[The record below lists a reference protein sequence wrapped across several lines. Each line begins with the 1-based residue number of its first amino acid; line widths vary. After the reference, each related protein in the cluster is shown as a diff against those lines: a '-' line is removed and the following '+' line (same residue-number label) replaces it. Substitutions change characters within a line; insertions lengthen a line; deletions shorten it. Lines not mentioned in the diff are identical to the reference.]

1 MLRSTKKKNDSHT
14 CRLDQH
20 TSQLETLERQVRT
33 LITAIHDNNIGG
45 HSAHVATNNNDDT
58 RIDKLEEIVRQYIK
72 SKIRTN
78 TKINYLTSIIHQNH
92 HDPTQGRTEQLA
104 INSIGKLD
112 HQSHTCRLDQ
122 HTSRLETLESQMR
135 MLTTAIHARVV
146 TNNNDDT
153 RLDKLEEIVRQ
164 YIKSAILT
172 NNRTNKKINSL
183 TSTIA
188 DNDKSTQR
196 TILDFHRGVRN

>member
-112 HQSHTCRLDQ
+112 H
-122 HTSRLETLESQMR
+122 
-135 MLTTAIHARVV
+135 
-146 TNNNDDT
+146 
-153 RLDKLEEIVRQ
+153 
-164 YIKSAILT
+164 
-172 NNRTNKKINSL
+172 
-183 TSTIA
+183 
-188 DNDKSTQR
+188 
-196 TILDFHRGVRN
+196 